1 MRQTNKLFYKRN
13 IYIYN
18 LNKTI
23 KIKYQMGNTQENISV
38 SYFENEYQEQFQQNE
53 ESNLNSQFIEAY
65 NNQFGKFN
73 NDEENINTCEKSDI
87 KNNKEKEPEQKNERN
102 DFVKSKGNSVID
114 INKDNKYKISKKYNK
129 EKTENNSSSTQ
140 KTESSTQLNKDEE
153 TENKKYSNENNNK
166 KVELMN
172 IDKQIKNINIEES
185 KEIESKINNNNDTIN
200 INTPNIPEKN
210 SEDTNLNK
218 KRNRDKNINNKK
230 INFDKIIRRIKMSV
244 LNAIIRF
251 INHKIEIDNNYDNV
265 KGIILSINKKEL
277 SHSNVE
283 ENKKF
288 LKKNLEEILATNI
301 SKKYTNY
308 IPTHNIELIQDLI
321 INKGEDYKKIFEL
334 TFLQCVE
341 YIRGTRNIGV
351 LDGLDRIDDI
361 IKIEEQ
367 KMDEIENFVDF
378 IMDYENIIDRKK
390 GRNSKNQ
397 KNG

>member
-1 MRQTNKLFYKRN
+1 
-13 IYIYN
+13 
-18 LNKTI
+18 
-23 KIKYQMGNTQENISV
+23 MGNTKENISV

-73 NDEENINTCEKSDI
+73 KDEENINTCEKSDI

-140 KTESSTQLNKDEE
+140 KTESSTQINKDEE
-153 TENKKYSNENNNK
+153 TENKKDSNENNNK
-166 KVELMN
+166 NVELMN
-172 IDKQIKNINIEES
+172 IDKQIENINIEES

-210 SEDTNLNK
+210 SKDTNLNK

-265 KGIILSINKKEL
+265 KGIILQINKKEL

-334 TFLQCVE
+334 TFLDCVE
-341 YIRGTRNIGV
+341 YIRETKNISI
-351 LDGLDRIDDI
+351 LDGLDKIDDI

-367 KMDEIENFVDF
+367 KKDKDEIENFVDF

>member
-1 MRQTNKLFYKRN
+1 
-13 IYIYN
+13 
-18 LNKTI
+18 
-23 KIKYQMGNTQENISV
+23 MGNTQENISV

-65 NNQFGKFN
+65 NHQFGKFN

-153 TENKKYSNENNNK
+153 TENKKDSNENNNK
-166 KVELMN
+166 NVELMN
-172 IDKQIKNINIEES
+172 IDKQIENINIEES
-185 KEIESKINNNNDTIN
+185 EEIESKINNNNDTIN

-230 INFDKIIRRIKMSV
+230 INFDKIIRRIKMSI
-244 LNAIIRF
+244 LDAIIRF

-341 YIRGTRNIGV
+341 YIRGTKNISI
-351 LDGLDRIDDI
+351 LDGLDKIDDI
-361 IKIEEQ
+361 INIEEQ
-367 KMDEIENFVDF
+367 KMDKDEIENFVDF